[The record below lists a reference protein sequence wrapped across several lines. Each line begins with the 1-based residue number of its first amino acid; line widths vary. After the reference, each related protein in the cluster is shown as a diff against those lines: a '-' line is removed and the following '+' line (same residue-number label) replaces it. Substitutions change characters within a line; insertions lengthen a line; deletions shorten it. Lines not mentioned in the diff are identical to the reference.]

1 MAKLQLA
8 MASIGYY
15 DGSIDGR
22 FNSRLATAVSDY
34 CASNGLQA
42 VQSVSPALRAGIYE
56 LAKA

>member
-1 MAKLQLA
+1 
-8 MASIGYY
+8 
-15 DGSIDGR
+15 
-22 FNSRLATAVSDY
+22 VSDY